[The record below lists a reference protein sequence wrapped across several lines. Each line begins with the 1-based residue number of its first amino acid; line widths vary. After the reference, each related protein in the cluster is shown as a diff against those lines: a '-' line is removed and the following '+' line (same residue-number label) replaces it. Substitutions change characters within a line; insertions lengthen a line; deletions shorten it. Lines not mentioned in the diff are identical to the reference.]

1 MLRYTTLAVSSVYP
15 SFTFFLYI
23 FPPLVVCC
31 CSSMQISVIVSFSLK
46 FVLGVCQVYRNGR
59 FYEQRSD
66 QRVGKNL
73 VFEEFGGMVERS
85 MSGYRNW

>member
-1 MLRYTTLAVSSVYP
+1 MLRYTTLAISSVYP

-23 FPPLVVCC
+23 FPTLVVCC

-66 QRVGKNL
+66 QGNL

-85 MSGYRNW
+85 MSGYRS